1 MWMNEVVNSNSS
13 EIRHQR
19 KDRLIVRS
27 GGRVVFVP
35 VDEIDWIEA
44 DANYVRVHL
53 SGNLAHLSRQ
63 TIGKMTEQLD
73 GSRFLRIHRSFIVN
87 VNRIRELY
95 PGNSGDFIV
104 LLRNGKQLPCSR
116 TYRRAL
122 QALYS
127 EARREGENPLPVSS

>member
-1 MWMNEVVNSNSS
+1 MWMSEVAGNDAS
-13 EIRHQR
+13 EIRHQS

-27 GGRVVFVP
+27 GGRVIFIP

-44 DANYVRVHL
+44 EANYVRLHL

-63 TIGKMTEQLD
+63 TMGKLAEQLD

-87 VNRIRELY
+87 VNRIRELH
-95 PGNSGDFIV
+95 PGSGDFIV

-116 TYRRAL
+116 TYRPAL

-127 EARREGENPLPVSS
+127 QASGRGERLLGASV